1 MTSTSAGAGAI
12 PEGRKELIGFT
23 DGARESAQDWRQLLL
38 DLKRRGLPVPPE
50 LAVADGAF
58 GFWTAVGELW
68 PQPRCVLIC
77 TEEGAQRG
85 STAQRVFSTRIPH
98 ASGDRTFQPPATS
111 PGPSDPCLL
120 LRVTPLTWQCAWGE
134 ITPPL
139 MTSAS

>member
-1 MTSTSAGAGAI
+1 AISVNLMTTITGVVLAGAI

-68 PQPRCVLIC
+68 PQP
-77 TEEGAQRG
+77 
-85 STAQRVFSTRIPH
+85 
-98 ASGDRTFQPPATS
+98 
-111 PGPSDPCLL
+111 
-120 LRVTPLTWQCAWGE
+120 
-134 ITPPL
+134 
-139 MTSAS
+139 